1 MGNTLYNRKTILIMK
16 LFSVYISSIILLFFL
31 DVKAQRGLRVGYVD
45 MEYVMEKVPE
55 YQQAVNQLDQKAQQW
70 RVEITKKKKEIENLE
85 QRLEN
90 ERPLLTQALIEE
102 REGEIEYLRSQMLE
116 YKKEKFGVSG
126 DYVTQKRRLVQ
137 PVQDQVFNA
146 IQELGKTR
154 EYDFIYE
161 MSSDASLLYSSKR
174 HDISDMVLKLI
185 QRESRQNKAT
195 AQTVIEKDGKYKSV
209 KKAKADKEE
218 KQKQRAEKEAREA
231 DRQQQLDER
240 EERRDSIRR
249 VRKKKL
255 EERKARLL
263 EKRKQMQ
270 RKRDSIKKARKNKNN

>member
-1 MGNTLYNRKTILIMK
+1 MNLLPAYILSI
-16 LFSVYISSIILLFFL
+16 LFLIFFESS
-31 DVKAQRGLRVGYVD
+31 AQRGLRVGYVD

-102 REGEIEYLRSQMLE
+102 REEEINYLRSQMLE

-137 PVQDQVFNA
+137 PVQDQVFSA

-161 MSSDASLLYSSKR
+161 MSADASLLYSSKR

-195 AQTVIEKDGKYKSV
+195 AQTLTEEAGDYKSV

-218 KQKQRAEKEAREA
+218 AQQQEAKKEAREA
-231 DRQQQLDER
+231 ERQKQLNKR
-240 EERRDSIRR
+240 EKRRDSIRKAR
-249 VRKKKL
+249 EKKL

-263 EKRKQMQ
+263 KKRKEMQ
-270 RKRDSIKKARKNKNN
+270 RKRDSIRNARKNKNN

>member
-1 MGNTLYNRKTILIMK
+1 MK
-16 LFSVYISSIILLFFL
+16 LFPTYFLYFVLLVFSNSE
-31 DVKAQRGLRVGYVD
+31 AQRGLRVGYVD
-45 MEYVMEKVPE
+45 MQYVMEKVPE
-55 YQQAVNQLDQKAQQW
+55 YQQAVNQLDQKSQQW

-85 QRLEN
+85 QKLEN

-102 REGEIEYLRSQMLE
+102 REEEINYLRSQMLE

-126 DYVTQKRRLVQ
+126 DYVTQKRKLVQ

-161 MSSDASLLYSSKR
+161 MSADASLLYSSKR

-195 AQTVIEKDGKYKSV
+195 AQTIIEEDGDYKSV
-209 KKAKADKEE
+209 QKAKADKE
-218 KQKQRAEKEAREA
+218 KVQQQKAEKEAREA
-231 DRQQQLDER
+231 ERQKQLDER
-240 EERRDSIRR
+240 ERRRDSIRKAR
-249 VRKKKL
+249 EKNLK
-255 EERKARLL
+255 ERKARLL
-263 EKRKQMQ
+263 KKRKEMR
-270 RKRDSIKKARKNKNN
+270 RKRDSIKNVRKNQNN